1 MVEKPQVLARTPC
14 FYGLLF
20 EPEAPPQKGM
30 DSIAMGY

>member
-1 MVEKPQVLARTPC
+1 MVEKAATSRLNTVV
-14 FYGLLF
+14 YGLLF